1 MTGDNVQRTRV
12 ELGDR
17 SYDIVCGSGVLE
29 GLGGAVA
36 ELRPGPKVALVT
48 NDTVRGLY
56 GEAVEKPLGDA
67 GLSVLTV
74 SIPDGEEYKSLLW
87 AEKILTEMLSA
98 GLDRGSVVVAL
109 GGGVVG
115 DIAGF
120 AASLYMRGIRFVQ
133 VPTTLLSQVDSSVG
147 GKTGVNHPLGKNMI
161 GTFWQPSLVWI
172 DVDTLMTLPERE
184 LLAGAAEV
192 IKYGVI
198 WDPAFFDFLCEGREE
213 LLSLDAGTLT
223 SVIMR
228 SCQIKAEVVSL
239 DEREAGLRSVLNYGH
254 TIGHAIEA
262 VAGYGELHHG
272 EAVAIGMNAE
282 ARLAES
288 LGILAAEDAGRIRA
302 LIEAYGL
309 PVELPPE
316 AGAEALLKA
325 MEIDKKALSGKLRFT
340 LPERVGSC
348 RLLVEVAREQVL
360 KALS

>member
-1 MTGDNVQRTRV
+1 MEKTRV
-12 ELGDR
+12 ELGER
-17 SYDIVCGSGVLE
+17 SYDIVCGSGLLG
-29 GLGGAVA
+29 GLGRAVA
-36 ELRPGPKVALVT
+36 ELRPGPRVALVT
-48 NDTVRGLY
+48 NATVRALY
-56 GEAVEKPLGDA
+56 GGAVEKSLGDA
-67 GLSVLTV
+67 GLSVLTI

-87 AEKILTEMLSA
+87 AEKILTDMLAA
-98 GLDRGSVVVAL
+98 GLDRGSLVVAL

-172 DVDTLMTLPERE
+172 DVDTLGTLPRRE

-198 WDPAFFDFLCEGREE
+198 WDAGFFDFLSESRER
-213 LLSLDAGTLT
+213 LLSLEAGTLT
-223 SVIMR
+223 RVITR
-228 SCQIKAEVVSL
+228 SCEIKAEVVSR

-262 VAGYGELHHG
+262 VAGYGSLLHG
-272 EAVAIGMNAE
+272 EALAIGMKAE
-282 ARLAES
+282 AGLAES
-288 LGILAAEDAGRIRA
+288 LGILPAKDSGRIGA

-309 PVELPPE
+309 PAELPAE
-316 AGAEALLKA
+316 LGAEALLKA
-325 MEIDKKALSGKLRFT
+325 
-340 LPERVGSC
+340 
-348 RLLVEVAREQVL
+348 
-360 KALS
+360 